1 MLADAAA
8 YLDHAEAS
16 RCAFA
21 PKTESICRKLGLQ
34 NRKAGRGGE
43 NEQLIH
49 NEAERVFRLVVVV
62 VVTLI
67 LALALALA
75 LALTVCRLCDVS
87 SDGKLDLDELAK
99 MTGFSKMAKNLLGK
113 ADVDRSGQVHPH
125 PNPNPNPTLTLP

>member
-1 MLADAAA
+1 MLAEAAA

-43 NEQLIH
+43 NERLIQ

-62 VVTLI
+62 VVTLTLTLTLT
-67 LALALALA
+67 LALSLALALA
-75 LALTVCRLCDVS
+75 LALTVLRLCDVS
-87 SDGKLDLDELAK
+87 ADGKLDLDELAK
-99 MTGFSKMAKNLLGK
+99 MTGRFL
-113 ADVDRSGQVHPH
+113 V
-125 PNPNPNPTLTLP
+125 

>member
-8 YLDHAEAS
+8 YLDHAEAG

-43 NEQLIH
+43 NERLIQ

-62 VVTLI
+62 VVTLTLTLSLT

-75 LALTVCRLCDVS
+75 LALTVFRLCDVS

-99 MTGFSKMAKNLLGK
+99 MTGRFL
-113 ADVDRSGQVHPH
+113 V
-125 PNPNPNPTLTLP
+125 

>member
-1 MLADAAA
+1 MLAEAAA

-43 NEQLIH
+43 NERLIQ

-62 VVTLI
+62 VVTLTLTLSLT

-75 LALTVCRLCDVS
+75 LALTVFRLCDVS
-87 SDGKLDLDELAK
+87 ADGKLDLDELAK
-99 MTGFSKMAKNLLGK
+99 MTGRFL
-113 ADVDRSGQVHPH
+113 V
-125 PNPNPNPTLTLP
+125 

>member
-1 MLADAAA
+1 MLAEAAA

-43 NEQLIH
+43 NERLIQ

-62 VVTLI
+62 VVTLT
-67 LALALALA
+67 LTLTLTLA
-75 LALTVCRLCDVS
+75 LALTSYPDSNQVQQLRHVHRH
-87 SDGKLDLDELAK
+87 GRHLA
-99 MTGFSKMAKNLLGK
+99 
-113 ADVDRSGQVHPH
+113 GQPRA
-125 PNPNPNPTLTLP
+125 L

>member
-1 MLADAAA
+1 MPTPVTAYVPYRCAPRHAKEANGMLADAAA

-43 NEQLIH
+43 NERLIH

-62 VVTLI
+62 VVTLT
-67 LALALALA
+67 LTLTLALA
-75 LALTVCRLCDVS
+75 LALTLTVFRLCDVS

-99 MTGFSKMAKNLLGK
+99 MTGRFL
-113 ADVDRSGQVHPH
+113 V
-125 PNPNPNPTLTLP
+125 